1 MSILSLST
9 VLALS
14 RYRWTIAIL
23 AALSGRGARFVE
35 ILNHVGLSRD
45 SLSRALE
52 QLIDAGWVI
61 RNPGHG
67 HPLRP
72 EYLLTESGEALAQV
86 ASSIIRTQNRL
97 EIPVKDMTRWTLP
110 LVHVLAAG
118 QTRFSGIERALPEA
132 SPRAVSL
139 SLKATTAQ
147 RLVQRKVL
155 DGFPPTTEYLLA
167 KNGKYFAEA
176 LEVA

>member
-35 ILNHVGLSRD
+35 ILNRVGLSRD

-72 EYLLTESGEALAQV
+72 EYLLTESGQALAQV
-86 ASSIIRTQNRL
+86 ASAILKTQNRL

-176 LEVA
+176 LEIA

>member
-1 MSILSLST
+1 MSILPLST

-14 RYRWTIAIL
+14 RYRWSIAIL
-23 AALSGRGARFVE
+23 ATLSGKGARFVE
-35 ILNHVGLSRD
+35 ILNRVGLSRD

-52 QLIDAGWVI
+52 QLIESGWVI

-72 EYLLTESGEALAQV
+72 EYLLTESGEALARV
-86 ASSIIRTQNRL
+86 ASSIITTQNRL
-97 EIPVKDMTRWTLP
+97 EIPVQDMTRWTLP
-110 LVHVLAAG
+110 LVHVLADG
-118 QTRFSGIERALPEA
+118 QNRFSAIERALPEA

-139 SLKATTAQ
+139 SLKASTAQ

-176 LEVA
+176 LEIS

>member
-1 MSILSLST
+1 MSILSLPT

-23 AALSGRGARFVE
+23 AALSGGGARFVE
-35 ILNHVGLSRD
+35 ILNRVGLSRD

-52 QLIDAGWVI
+52 QLIDAGWII

-72 EYLLTESGEALAQV
+72 EYLLTESGEAMAGV
-86 ASSIIRTQNRL
+86 ACAIMRTQSHL
-97 EIPVKDMTRWTLP
+97 EIPVKGMTRWTLP

-118 QTRFSGIERALPEA
+118 QNRFSGIERALPEA
-132 SPRAVSL
+132 SPRAVSM
-139 SLKATTAQ
+139 SLKTATAQ
-147 RLVQRKVL
+147 RLVKRTVL
-155 DGFPPTTEYLLA
+155 DGFPPTTEYLLSE
-167 KNGKYFAEA
+167 NGQYFAEA
-176 LEVA
+176 LEIA